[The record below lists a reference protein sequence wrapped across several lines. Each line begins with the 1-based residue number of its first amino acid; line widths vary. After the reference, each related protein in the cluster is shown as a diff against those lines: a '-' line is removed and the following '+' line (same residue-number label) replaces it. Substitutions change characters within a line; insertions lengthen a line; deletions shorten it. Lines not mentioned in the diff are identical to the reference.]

1 MAEDTVVLR
10 GGVRD
15 GESTI
20 VDTHVRRLLAPSD
33 APGMIEVYEA
43 DGTLTELR
51 GSGEA
56 RVFVHVG
63 REASELPPEAQHAPP
78 S

>member
-15 GESTI
+15 GDSTM
-20 VDTHVRRLLAPSD
+20 VDHAVRRLITPSD
-33 APGMIEVYEA
+33 APGLVEVYEA

-63 REASELPPEAQHAPP
+63 QEASDLPPEAQHAP
-78 S
+78 SS